1 MQTTYLFMAAS
12 RYWPDA
18 SLLDTA
24 YRQLCADIAT
34 EGANCIL
41 SLDGGGLESF
51 SEPSDGTAVIIP
63 MSGAVQ
69 PYLLRV
75 AAGFA
80 QVILYAAYVQGN
92 TDAGVAA
99 RMMTANAAPTLMD
112 CWSVLR
118 KTHPCPRLALDA
130 ASLDRLL
137 RVMNARQA
145 VRGSTLLLI
154 GETEPWVVSSSRTR
168 TDYEKL
174 GIAIRQVPQQEV
186 ADLYANMTEEDGAPY
201 AKKFREGASAT
212 LEPTDADVLNSGKM
226 TAALLRLLERHQADG
241 FAIAC
246 FNLLSLGV
254 TSCLA
259 VSYINDCTDHVAA
272 CEGDLDSACS
282 MLLLKRLARTKLWM
296 ANPGLHP
303 GGVINFS
310 HCTAPLDIDG
320 KGDYPYAL
328 RSHHESG
335 IGASLQVELPL
346 ERRLT
351 ALRISG
357 RSGTYTV
364 QGGVSEAGAYEAA
377 CRTQLYVRFDA
388 FDEYLRTALGC
399 HQVFAFE
406 DLMEE
411 AAMLAESLGFVPEK

>member
-18 SLLDTA
+18 SLRDAA
-24 YRQLCADIAT
+24 YRKLCADIAPK
-34 EGANCIL
+34 EADCVL
-41 SLDGGGLESF
+41 SLDGEDLEAFAKPSGGTVVL
-51 SEPSDGTAVIIP
+51 VP

-69 PYLLRV
+69 PHLLR
-75 AAGFA
+75 AAEGFA
-80 QVILYAAYVQGN
+80 QAILYAAYVQGN
-92 TDAGVAA
+92 TDAEIAD

-118 KTHPCPRLALDA
+118 KAHPCARIALDA
-130 ASLDRLL
+130 ASLRQLL

-145 VRGSTLLLI
+145 VRGATLLLI
-154 GETEPWVVSSSRTR
+154 GETEPWVVSSSREHA
-168 TDYEKL
+168 DYEKL
-174 GIAIRQVPQQEV
+174 GITVRRVPQQEV
-186 ADLYANMTEEDGAPY
+186 ADLYARMTDEDGAPY
-201 AKKFREGASAT
+201 AKKFREGASARV
-212 LEPTDADVLNSGKM
+212 EPTDADLLASGRM
-226 TAALLRLLERHQADG
+226 TAALLRLLEQSQADG

-259 VSYINDCTDHVAA
+259 VSYINDCTAYVAA

-282 MLLLKRLARTKLWM
+282 MLMLKKLAGTKLWM

-320 KGDYPYAL
+320 TGDFPYTL
-328 RSHHESG
+328 RNHHESG

-346 ERRLT
+346 QRRLT
-351 ALRISG
+351 AFRVSG

-388 FDEYLRTALGC
+388 FDEYIRTALGC

-406 DLMEE
+406 DLARD
-411 AAMLAESLGFVPEK
+411 AALLAESLGLAPEK